1 MTALALAPASQV
13 RTLILIEVVFSYV
26 VSRRVFHESMNRR
39 ELAGILLV
47 MAGVVL
53 IVSTAH

>member
-1 MTALALAPASQV
+1 
-13 RTLILIEVVFSYV
+13 VFSYV

-53 IVSTAH
+53 IVSTVH